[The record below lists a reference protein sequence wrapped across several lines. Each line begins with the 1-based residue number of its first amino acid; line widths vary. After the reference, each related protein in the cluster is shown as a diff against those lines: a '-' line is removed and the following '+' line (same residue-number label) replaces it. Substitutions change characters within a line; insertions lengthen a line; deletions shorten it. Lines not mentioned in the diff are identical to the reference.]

1 MISTVLR
8 EIYGLRSQ
16 PSADLIWD
24 PRRSDPWLFKRSGW
38 GAESQTW
45 RTWFAKLRSPCW
57 QLLKSRKPQRSL
69 KIEEICQSCPF
80 LFHISVP
87 CMFKSGN
94 MFTHVYTVHH
104 VWHIY
109 YIFQLSFKLWPGNRA
124 SLPPWV
130 NHHPFRYWTTRPG
143 EGTESMPGP
152 GRISRIAHGLEART
166 LRTLQKDLMRTLW
179 YQECRDLLKFE

>member
-1 MISTVLR
+1 MNLYD
-8 EIYGLRSQ
+8 IYGTSGDFHGLRSQ
-16 PSADLIWD
+16 TSADLIWD

-38 GAESQTW
+38 AESQTW

-57 QLLKSRKPQRSL
+57 QLLKSRKPQISS
-69 KIEEICQSCPF
+69 EICQSCPSS
-80 LFHISVP
+80 ISQFPV
-87 CMFKSGN
+87 CSNLEICLHMCIQ
-94 MFTHVYTVHH
+94 YI
-104 VWHIY
+104 IY
-109 YIFQLSFKLWPGNRA
+109 DTYLIYSSYLFKLWPGNRA
-124 SLPPWV
+124 SLTPWV

-166 LRTLQKDLMRTLW
+166 LRTLQKDLIRTLW